1 MTLNGNFRIKFMN
14 DNLWMIIND
23 EFWKI
28 VNGEET
34 EGFDTIEILLKKMTW
49 NKKLYQNEITHHRYQ
64 D

>member
-1 MTLNGNFRIKFMN
+1 MN

-34 EGFDTIEILLKKMTW
+34 EGFDAIEILLKKMTW
-49 NKKLYQNEITHHRYQ
+49 NIKIVSIWNIHSLDDIN
-64 D
+64 

>member
-1 MTLNGNFRIKFMN
+1 MSIFDSTISMTLNGNFRIKFMN

-34 EGFDTIEILLKKMTW
+34 EGFDAIEILLKKWHET
-49 NKKLYQNEITHHRYQ
+49 
-64 D
+64 